1 MQAYTPGE
9 TGMDRWISWNKNVNY
24 VGKNPAIRE
33 RDHGKSARKQTLV
46 TIEIENAEAES
57 AGYEPLWIGNK
68 RIGMTTSG
76 GYGYSTKKSLA
87 MALINPEFSDPG
99 QELKTHI
106 VGVERLCKV
115 IDASPWDPKGER
127 LRM

>member
-1 MQAYTPGE
+1 
-9 TGMDRWISWNKNVNY
+9 
-24 VGKNPAIRE
+24 
-33 RDHGKSARKQTLV
+33 
-46 TIEIENAEAES
+46 
-57 AGYEPLWIGNK
+57 
-68 RIGMTTSG
+68 MTTSG